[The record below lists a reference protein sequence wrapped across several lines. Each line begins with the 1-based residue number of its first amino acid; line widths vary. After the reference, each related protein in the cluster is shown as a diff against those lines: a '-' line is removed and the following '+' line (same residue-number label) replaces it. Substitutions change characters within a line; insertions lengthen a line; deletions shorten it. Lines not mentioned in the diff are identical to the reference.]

1 MRQNYTGTN
10 TMSNTTKTE
19 MMAEMKPGST
29 YKEDNAEERRS
40 LRSSRVN
47 YTVNEKT
54 AIKKKIKSCRKV
66 PLHIKMEKGNNMRIS
81 CSTRAFENI
90 RKKNHRSNC

>member
-1 MRQNYTGTN
+1 
-10 TMSNTTKTE
+10 